1 MKTFAVNE
9 GLMSVYPVRED
20 ILRIVYTKHE
30 NIGDPTALIEEN
42 VRGEI
47 DCEYAEDD
55 KTVIVNTAR
64 VRAIVDKKTG
74 AVCFANAKTGKLYV
88 QETEKTLEPQ
98 DVIHYTTG
106 GEAPQIERIK
116 TVDGERN
123 VVRNLRETVDRVAYR
138 GKLHFSWKED
148 EAIHGLGQ
156 GEEGIYDYRHH
167 VQYMYQHNMRI
178 PMPFLFSSRQYGILF
193 DCGSLMTFNDDERG
207 SYIYMDC
214 VDQMNY
220 YFVAGESA
228 DDVIDGYRFLTGK
241 AVMLPRWAYGYVQS
255 KEAYHTGDELEE
267 IARRYRELGVPL
279 DCVVQDWNTWDEG
292 KWGQKTVDK
301 KRYGHL
307 KENID
312 RMHDMHVHTM
322 VSMWP
327 NMNPG
332 GENHQQFFD
341 AGYLLNDYSTYN
353 AFDENARD
361 MYWQQVSEE
370 LFPAGFDSWWCDS
383 TEPFPSP
390 DWGGA
395 VMREPW
401 ERYALVGGEHK
412 KYLDA
417 GQANEFAL
425 YHAKGVY
432 ENQKKVDK
440 KRRVLNLTRSGYAG
454 SQKYGTVLW
463 SGDIYASWK
472 TLKKQIP
479 EGLNMAMSGM
489 PNWTLD
495 VGAFFVVGSA
505 WWKRGCNNSTNPNP
519 IWFWKGE
526 YNDGVEDPGYRELYV
541 RWFEYGCFLPMFR
554 SHGTDTPRE
563 IWNFGKKGDMAY
575 DAIEKY
581 INLRYQLMPYVYS
594 LAGAAYRKNRTIMR
608 SLLFDFAEDK
618 KAVATGNEYMY
629 GPAFLICPV
638 TEPMYYEADGVKL
651 EREKT
656 WECYLPDGA
665 AWHEFWT
672 GKVYA
677 GGQTVKVDAP
687 LDKMPIFVKTGS
699 IVPMC
704 PEHID
709 YADAVA
715 DKALKIQV
723 YAGADGTFSLY
734 EDAGDGYGYENGEYT
749 EIELTWN
756 DAAKTLTIGNR
767 EGAFDGMQASR
778 RFTVVCGDTKKEIT
792 YDGTEVTVT
801 LE

>member
-1 MKTFAVNE
+1 MMRTFAVKD
-9 GLMSVYPVRED
+9 GMMSVYPVRED
-20 ILRIVYTKHE
+20 ILRVVYAKKD
-30 NIGDPTALIEEN
+30 NIKEPTELIEDTAGAE
-42 VRGEI
+42 VY
-47 DCEYAEDD
+47 CEFVEDD
-55 KTVIVNTAR
+55 SKVMVNTAR

-74 AVCFANAKTGKLYV
+74 AVRYENARTGKPYV
-88 QETEKTLEPQ
+88 AETYRTLESEE
-98 DVIHYTTG
+98 VIHYTTG
-106 GEAPQIERIK
+106 GEAPKIERIK

-123 VVRNLRETVDRVAYR
+123 VVKNLKKVVDRVAYR
-138 GKLHFSWKED
+138 AKVHFDWAKD

-214 VDQMNY
+214 VDQMDY
-220 YFVAGESA
+220 YFIAGDCG

-241 AVMLPRWAYGYVQS
+241 TTMLPRWAYGYVQS
-255 KEAYHTGDELEE
+255 KEAYDTGDELEE
-267 IARRYRELGVPL
+267 IARRYRELDVPL
-279 DCVVQDWNTWDEG
+279 DCVVQDWNTWEPG

-301 KRYGHL
+301 ERYGHL

-322 VSMWP
+322 VSVWP

-332 GENHQQFFD
+332 GENHSEFEK
-341 AGYLLNDYSTYN
+341 AGYLLNDYSTYD
-353 AFDENARD
+353 AFNKKARD
-361 MYWQQVSEE
+361 MYWSQASEE
-370 LFPAGFDSWWCDS
+370 LFAAGFDSWWCDS

-401 ERYALVGGEHK
+401 ERFFLVGGEHK

-425 YHAKGVY
+425 YHAKGIY
-432 ENQKKVDK
+432 EHQRSEDK

-463 SGDIYASWK
+463 SGDISASWK

-479 EGLNMAMSGM
+479 EGLNMAMSGIA
-489 PNWTLD
+489 NWTLD
-495 VGAFFVVGSA
+495 IGAFFTVGTA

-519 IWFWKGE
+519 LWFWKGE

-563 IWNFGKKGDMAY
+563 IWNFGKKGDPAY

-581 INLRYQLMPYVYS
+581 INLRYALIPYIYS
-594 LAGAAYRKNRTIMR
+594 LAGAAYQENRTIMR
-608 SLLFDFAEDK
+608 SLIFDFAEDAR
-618 KAVATGNEYMY
+618 AVATGNEYMF
-629 GPAFLICPV
+629 GPSFLVCPV
-638 TEPMYYEADGVKL
+638 TEPMYYGPEGVEL
-651 EREKT
+651 DREKT
-656 WECYLPDGA
+656 WICYLPAGTV
-665 AWHEFWT
+665 WHEFAT
-672 GKVYA
+672 GKTYE
-677 GGQTVKVDAP
+677 GGQEVTVDAP
-687 LDKMPIFVKTGS
+687 LDQMPLFVKAGS
-699 IVPMC
+699 VIPVC
-704 PEHID
+704 PEHIV

-715 DKALKIQV
+715 DKTLEIQV
-723 YAGADGTFSLY
+723 YEGADGSFTLY
-734 EDAGDGYGYENGEYT
+734 EDTGDGYGYEQGEFT
-749 EIELTWN
+749 RIPLSWN
-756 DAAKTLTIGNR
+756 DKQHTLTIGIR
-767 EGAFDGMQASR
+767 QGTFPGMQKSR
-778 RFTVVCGDTKKEIT
+778 TFIAVCGDKRVEVT
-792 YDGTEVTVT
+792 YEGTEIS
-801 LE
+801 LIL

>member
-42 VRGEI
+42 ARREI

-74 AVCFANAKTGKLYV
+74 AVCLSNAKTGKLYV

-138 GKLHFSWKED
+138 GKLHFTWKED

-301 KRYGHL
+301 KRYCHL
-307 KENID
+307 K
-312 RMHDMHVHTM
+312 
-322 VSMWP
+322 
-327 NMNPG
+327 
-332 GENHQQFFD
+332 
-341 AGYLLNDYSTYN
+341 
-353 AFDENARD
+353 
-361 MYWQQVSEE
+361 
-370 LFPAGFDSWWCDS
+370 
-383 TEPFPSP
+383 
-390 DWGGA
+390 
-395 VMREPW
+395 
-401 ERYALVGGEHK
+401 
-412 KYLDA
+412 
-417 GQANEFAL
+417 
-425 YHAKGVY
+425 
-432 ENQKKVDK
+432 
-440 KRRVLNLTRSGYAG
+440 
-454 SQKYGTVLW
+454 
-463 SGDIYASWK
+463 
-472 TLKKQIP
+472 
-479 EGLNMAMSGM
+479 
-489 PNWTLD
+489 
-495 VGAFFVVGSA
+495 
-505 WWKRGCNNSTNPNP
+505 
-519 IWFWKGE
+519 
-526 YNDGVEDPGYRELYV
+526 
-541 RWFEYGCFLPMFR
+541 
-554 SHGTDTPRE
+554 
-563 IWNFGKKGDMAY
+563 
-575 DAIEKY
+575 
-581 INLRYQLMPYVYS
+581 
-594 LAGAAYRKNRTIMR
+594 
-608 SLLFDFAEDK
+608 
-618 KAVATGNEYMY
+618 
-629 GPAFLICPV
+629 
-638 TEPMYYEADGVKL
+638 
-651 EREKT
+651 
-656 WECYLPDGA
+656 
-665 AWHEFWT
+665 
-672 GKVYA
+672 
-677 GGQTVKVDAP
+677 
-687 LDKMPIFVKTGS
+687 
-699 IVPMC
+699 
-704 PEHID
+704 
-709 YADAVA
+709 
-715 DKALKIQV
+715 
-723 YAGADGTFSLY
+723 
-734 EDAGDGYGYENGEYT
+734 
-749 EIELTWN
+749 
-756 DAAKTLTIGNR
+756 
-767 EGAFDGMQASR
+767 
-778 RFTVVCGDTKKEIT
+778 
-792 YDGTEVTVT
+792 
-801 LE
+801 

>member
-1 MKTFAVNE
+1 M
-9 GLMSVYPVRED
+9 
-20 ILRIVYTKHE
+20 
-30 NIGDPTALIEEN
+30 
-42 VRGEI
+42 
-47 DCEYAEDD
+47 
-55 KTVIVNTAR
+55 
-64 VRAIVDKKTG
+64 
-74 AVCFANAKTGKLYV
+74 
-88 QETEKTLEPQ
+88 
-98 DVIHYTTG
+98 
-106 GEAPQIERIK
+106 
-116 TVDGERN
+116 
-123 VVRNLRETVDRVAYR
+123 AYR

-267 IARRYRELGVPL
+267 IARHYRELGVPL

-581 INLRYQLMPYVYS
+581 SIIRAKMAIERSDVCVIIIDATEGFTEQDS
-594 LAGAAYRKNRTIMR
+594 KIAGLAHEAGKACIIAVNKWDAVEKNDKTMLKYKKI
-608 SLLFDFAEDK
+608 LENDFSFMSYAPIIFISAK
-618 KAVATGNEYMY
+618 TGQ
-629 GPAFLICPV
+629 
-638 TEPMYYEADGVKL
+638 
-651 EREKT
+651 R
-656 WECYLPDGA
+656 
-665 AWHEFWT
+665 
-672 GKVYA
+672 
-677 GGQTVKVDAP
+677 
-687 LDKMPIFVKTGS
+687 LDKLFEMIKIVSNSNSMRISTGTLNE
-699 IVPMC
+699 IL
-704 PEHID
+704 
-709 YADAVA
+709 AQAVMRVQPPT
-715 DKALKIQV
+715 DKGRRLKI
-723 YAGADGTFSLY
+723 YYMT
-734 EDAGDGYGYENGEYT
+734 
-749 EIELTWN
+749 
-756 DAAKTLTIGNR
+756 
-767 EGAFDGMQASR
+767 QASTKPPT
-778 RFTVVCGDTKKEIT
+778 FVCFVNSAKLFHFSYQRYLENRIRETFGLE
-792 YDGTEVTVT
+792 GTPVHFVIRERSDK
-801 LE
+801 